1 MHNYLMDMKALNLQN
16 RTFAILENG
25 SWACKVGSLMR
36 EFIENNLKKSTVLNE
51 TVTLTSS
58 TNEVNLK
65 EMDDLVESI
74 VESMK

>member
-1 MHNYLMDMKALNLQN
+1 
-16 RTFAILENG
+16 
-25 SWACKVGSLMR
+25 MR
-36 EFIENNLKKSTVLNE
+36 EFIENNLKKSIVLNE